1 MINEC
6 VFNRQGNTDVH
17 VLRRPPWYMRLESQ
31 LRKICSAQRVHL
43 DAIYSWVAKICLK
56 CLSIIKYP
64 QEGAIYVNI
73 QDNIRVEKS
82 QSESLT
88 TTNLDKA
95 TNIV

>member
-1 MINEC
+1 MITER

-56 CLSIIKYP
+56 CLSIIK
-64 QEGAIYVNI
+64 EDAICVNI
-73 QDNIRVEKS
+73 QDSIKVEKE
-82 QSESLT
+82 QSESST
-88 TTNLDKA
+88 TFSIYKA

>member
-1 MINEC
+1 MITER

-31 LRKICSAQRVHL
+31 LRKICSAQHVHL

>member
-1 MINEC
+1 
-6 VFNRQGNTDVH
+6 
-17 VLRRPPWYMRLESQ
+17 MRLESQ